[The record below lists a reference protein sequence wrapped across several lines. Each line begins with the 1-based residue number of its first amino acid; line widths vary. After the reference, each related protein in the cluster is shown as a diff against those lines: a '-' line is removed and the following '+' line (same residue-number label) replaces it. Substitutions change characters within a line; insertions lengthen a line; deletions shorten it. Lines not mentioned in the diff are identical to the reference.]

1 MKWSGRTIISIR
13 MLLAIEREQQPEL
26 TIEALMDETSE
37 DLQYCQLTL
46 PQPKEWQGK
55 GVTPTYQAH

>member
-1 MKWSGRTIISIR
+1 
-13 MLLAIEREQQPEL
+13 MLLAIEREQRPEL

-37 DLQYCQLTL
+37 DPQYCQLTL

-55 GVTPTYQAH
+55 GVTSTYQAH